1 MKFIPFILLLFCAAP
16 SFAQPGVNE
25 SVARAFNDYKNA
37 ILNDKAEEALKAVDS
52 RTKKYYTDLL
62 HDVKLA
68 DSLRID
74 SLPLIDKITILRIRS
89 AASKPE
95 IESMQGTD
103 AFLFAIK
110 NGMVG
115 KSSVA
120 NNELGEI
127 IMEEIFAKGQLVAA
141 GQKTDY
147 YFHFYKE
154 EGQWKMDITSLFSIA
169 NMAFEQMVKE
179 SGEEEN
185 KYLVS
190 LLEMLSDKSI
200 SADIWKPVIPR
211 Q

>member
-1 MKFIPFILLLFCAAP
+1 MKFTPFLLLLFFCTA
-16 SFAQPGVNE
+16 SNAQSGEKGP
-25 SVARAFNDYKNA
+25 VAKAFKDYKQA
-37 ILNDKAEEALKAVDS
+37 ILNDQAADALKAVDS
-52 RTKKYYTDLL
+52 RTKKYYSDLL
-62 HDVKLA
+62 HDVKMA
-68 DSLRID
+68 DSLRVD

-89 AASKPE
+89 AASKTE
-95 IESMQGTD
+95 IGSMQGTD

-127 IMEEIFAKGQLVAA
+127 IIEENFAKGQLLAT

-154 EGQWKMDITSLFSIA
+154 EGEWKIDLTSLFSVA
-169 NMAFEQMVKE
+169 EMAFSQMVKE

-185 KYLVS
+185 KYLVG
-190 LLEMLSDKSI
+190 LLELLSGKSI
-200 SADIWKPVIPR
+200 SADIWKPVIAR